1 MVAIA
6 VLLLP
11 LLGLLLFL
19 MDRVEDRVMTPPKA
33 SRHAGRRHLRLVTA
47 PGRSMGERRPARHRS
62 VRGGSA
68 RGGGNEPG
76 ADAGRADAA

>member
-19 MDRVEDRVMTPPKA
+19 MDRVEDRVTSPPKA
-33 SRHAGRRHLRLVTA
+33 SRHAGRHLRLVKD
-47 PGRSMGERRPARHRS
+47 PGRPAARRRPARHRS
-62 VRGGSA
+62 VRGGAAS
-68 RGGGNEPG
+68 GSGTT
-76 ADAGRADAA
+76 ADTGRADAA

>member
-1 MVAIA
+1 MIA

-19 MDRVEDRVMTPPKA
+19 MDRVEDRVMTPPKT
-33 SRHAGRRHLRLVTA
+33 SRHAGRRHLRLVRN
-47 PGRSMGERRPARHRS
+47 PDRPVGERRPARHRS

-68 RGGGNEPG
+68 PVGGSGSG
-76 ADAGRADAA
+76 TGTGRADAA

>member
-19 MDRVEDRVMTPPKA
+19 MDRVEDRVTAPPRA
-33 SRHAGRRHLRLVTA
+33 SRHAGRRHLRLVKDSDRPA
-47 PGRSMGERRPARHRS
+47 AGRRPARHRS

-68 RGGGNEPG
+68 SEDGTGTG
-76 ADAGRADAA
+76 AGRADAA

>member
-19 MDRVEDRVMTPPKA
+19 MDRVEDRVTGPPKA
-33 SRHAGRRHLRLVTA
+33 SRHAGRRHLRLVKD
-47 PGRSMGERRPARHRS
+47 PGRPAAERRPARHRS
-62 VRGGSA
+62 VRGGAASG
-68 RGGGNEPG
+68 RGTGTG
-76 ADAGRADAA
+76 AGRADAA

>member
-19 MDRVEDRVMTPPKA
+19 MDRVEDRVTSPPKA
-33 SRHAGRRHLRLVTA
+33 SRHAGRRHLRLVA
-47 PGRSMGERRPARHRS
+47 EPGRTAGERRPARHRS
-62 VRGGSA
+62 VRGGSP
-68 RGGGNEPG
+68 RGNGSG
-76 ADAGRADAA
+76 AGAGRADAA

>member
-19 MDRVEDRVMTPPKA
+19 MDRVEDRVMGPPRA
-33 SRHAGRRHLRLVTA
+33 SRHAGRHLRLVKA
-47 PGRSMGERRPARHRS
+47 PGRPAAERRPARHRS
-62 VRGGSA
+62 VRGGAASGSRA
-68 RGGGNEPG
+68 GT
-76 ADAGRADAA
+76 DTGRADAA

>member
-19 MDRVEDRVMTPPKA
+19 MDRVEDRVTSPPRT
-33 SRHAGRRHLRLVTA
+33 SRHADRRHLRLVRN
-47 PGRSMGERRPARHRS
+47 PDRPVGERRPARHRS
-62 VRGGSA
+62 VRGRSA
-68 RGGGNEPG
+68 SGGGTGTG
-76 ADAGRADAA
+76 AERADAA